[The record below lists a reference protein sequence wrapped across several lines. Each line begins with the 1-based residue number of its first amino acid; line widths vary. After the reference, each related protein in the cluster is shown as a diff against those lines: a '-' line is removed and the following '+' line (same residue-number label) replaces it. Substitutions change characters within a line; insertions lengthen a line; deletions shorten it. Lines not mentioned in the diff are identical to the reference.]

1 MTRSLL
7 NRLPDIMGK
16 AALRS
21 AEALHALG
29 LAPGLDRAGRPSAP
43 FSPARQTPASQDKAP
58 RRQLWVQRDLP
69 ALLTLLTGTNTQPSL
84 WHRVGF
90 LWLSSGSG
98 DPAREQV
105 TPSPEHVLP
114 EGQALLSDLALRL
127 FVARELFSPCATV
140 AVTPHPGL
148 ASCTRLLM
156 QAVLGSPAHWSRM
169 DERPSAQTLLTCTRS
184 TQGTP
189 QTRRPGPAT
198 VWSLSQYLKR
208 TATPELAA
216 LVLSPGRG
224 AAHLLW
230 NWPGDWVIT
239 HPDRHA
245 LALLRQ
251 QLARQLAHQP
261 ASPAT
266 LWPVGKVQAS
276 PPPWGGVATG

>member
-29 LAPGLDRAGRPSAP
+29 LTPGLDRAGRPSAP
-43 FSPARQTPASQDKAP
+43 LSPARQAPEGQDRAP

-84 WHRVGF
+84 RHRVGF
-90 LWLSSGSG
+90 LWLSSSSG
-98 DPAREQV
+98 DPSREQLA
-105 TPSPEHVLP
+105 PSPEHVPP
-114 EGQALLSDLALRL
+114 EGHALLSDLALRL
-127 FVARELFSPCATV
+127 FVARELFSPRATV
-140 AVTPHPGL
+140 AITPHPGL
-148 ASCTRLLM
+148 AACTRLLM
-156 QAVLGSPAHWSRM
+156 QAVLGRPAHWSRM
-169 DERPSAQTLLTCTRS
+169 DECPSAQTLLACTRS
-184 TQGTP
+184 PQGTL
-189 QTRRPGPAT
+189 QMRRPGSAA
-198 VWSLSQYLKR
+198 VWSLTQYLKH

-216 LVLSPGRG
+216 LVLTPGRG
-224 AAHLLW
+224 AAQLLW
-230 NWPGDWVIT
+230 NWPGDWVVT

-251 QLARQLAHQP
+251 QLAHQP

-266 LWPVGKVQAS
+266 YWSAGNVQA
-276 PPPWGGVATG
+276 PPPSWGGVAAG